1 MTSIITTGIL
11 MVLLI
16 GYMFINFQS
25 SSFLEGA
32 TKGGVNSANAMI
44 GKIAPLSWLTHFVLD
59 GSVLPVLLSLLMLIV
74 PFCLAVWL
82 FAAVFGKPKN
92 GYQSQS
98 RVLVFASRT
107 PRMAL
112 LDKEVRRYLACSI
125 YVFNTA
131 FGPVILLIL
140 AVAIAV
146 VGPDKII
153 SGLGFTEGMTLSNDL
168 IYVILAGILCLFPSM
183 TSTTASSVSLEGKQL
198 WILKAHPVRTQD
210 IFWSK
215 YMLNILL
222 MTPALIV
229 SVIIIGIR
237 LQMPILDVLG
247 FIVLVSIL
255 SVLISIVGLIINL
268 SFPRFDWDSE
278 TSVVKQSMSV
288 VLSMLVGFVLACIPF
303 ILFFT
308 MLQKFGFGGFCVLCI
323 VVYGILSAASYLYLQ
338 TKGKKLFEAL

>member
-1 MTSIITTGIL
+1 
-11 MVLLI
+11 
-16 GYMFINFQS
+16 
-25 SSFLEGA
+25 
-32 TKGGVNSANAMI
+32 
-44 GKIAPLSWLTHFVLD
+44 
-59 GSVLPVLLSLLMLIV
+59 
-74 PFCLAVWL
+74 
-82 FAAVFGKPKN
+82 
-92 GYQSQS
+92 
-98 RVLVFASRT
+98 
-107 PRMAL
+107 
-112 LDKEVRRYLACSI
+112 
-125 YVFNTA
+125 
-131 FGPVILLIL
+131 
-140 AVAIAV
+140 
-146 VGPDKII
+146 
-153 SGLGFTEGMTLSNDL
+153 MTLSNDL